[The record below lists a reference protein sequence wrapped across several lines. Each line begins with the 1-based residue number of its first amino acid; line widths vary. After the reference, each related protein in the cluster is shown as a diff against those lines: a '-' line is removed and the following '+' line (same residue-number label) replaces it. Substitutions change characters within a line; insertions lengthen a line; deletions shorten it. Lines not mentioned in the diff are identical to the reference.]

1 MKQLKVLI
9 LNGSPRI
16 NGNTSLALKEMEQV
30 FHENGVETETVLVG
44 NKDIRGCVACLSC
57 YQTGKCVFNDIVNE
71 LAPKFEAAD
80 GLVVASPVYY
90 ASANAT
96 LIACLDRLFYSTH
109 FDKTMKVGASVVCA
123 RRGGCSA
130 TFDELNKYFTIANMP
145 IASSQYWNSIHGRM
159 PGEAQMD
166 EEGRQTMRV
175 LARNMTFLMKSIQ
188 LGNEQFGL
196 PQQEKRTATNFVR

>member
-16 NGNTSLALKEMEQV
+16 NGNTSLAIKEMENT

-57 YQTGKCVFNDIVNE
+57 YQTGKCVFNDVVNE

-166 EEGRQTMRV
+166 EEGRQTMRT

-188 LGNEQFGL
+188 LGKEQFGL
-196 PQQEKRTATNFVR
+196 PLQGKRTATNFIR